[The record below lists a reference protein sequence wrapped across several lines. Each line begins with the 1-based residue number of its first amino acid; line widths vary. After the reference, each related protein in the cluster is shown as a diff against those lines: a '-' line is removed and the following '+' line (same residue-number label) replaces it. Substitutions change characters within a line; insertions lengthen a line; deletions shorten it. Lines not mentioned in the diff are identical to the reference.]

1 MKQCPYCGSELKD
14 DAKFCGECG
23 KSLIED
29 GAVVEEAPENGP
41 IDPIPAEPV
50 VEPAEP
56 VTAVPVA
63 AESPQAAPE
72 APVQP
77 EPDMPVIT
85 QVPSKKQMLS
95 TFQYIAL
102 SLLYGLPVIGLIFL
116 FIFGAGHPKNP
127 SLKRFSAAM
136 LILRLLFWI
145 VLLAFTIVAMIKN
158 GRLHSDALGQ
168 LIPAVERLI
177 EAVFA

>member
-29 GAVVEEAPENGP
+29 GAVVEEVPENGP

-63 AESPQAAPE
+63 AEAPQAAPE

-85 QVPSKKQMLS
+85 QGEWSYPEL
-95 TFQYIAL
+95 QYDTAVCLKLTIEEAL
-102 SLLYGLPVIGLIFL
+102 WTLEGF
-116 FIFGAGHPKNP
+116 FGEGASICRSGTPG
-127 SLKRFSAAM
+127 S
-136 LILRLLFWI
+136 
-145 VLLAFTIVAMIKN
+145 
-158 GRLHSDALGQ
+158 
-168 LIPAVERLI
+168 
-177 EAVFA
+177 